1 MKRMDYYKVAFYFFV
16 FCELFEEV
24 VSDDLSPAFAG
35 AWMPVADDQ
44 NFHVSG

>member
-1 MKRMDYYKVAFYFFV
+1 MNGWTATKWHSIFV

-24 VSDDLSPAFAG
+24 VAMISTRLYG

>member
-1 MKRMDYYKVAFYFFV
+1 MKRMDCYKVALNFFV
-16 FCELFEEV
+16 FFEFFEEV